1 MRLDGPLT
9 HDQQRRRGVGHL
21 ICCNV
26 SMGNIHMTTTSVCR
40 KYDEVCCLIGDGTNQ
55 TPSDISVPEDK
66 AADSD
71 APLGHLAADAV

>member
-1 MRLDGPLT
+1 
-9 HDQQRRRGVGHL
+9 
-21 ICCNV
+21 
-26 SMGNIHMTTTSVCR
+26 MGNIHMTTTSVCR